1 MVDCNIYNVSFEA
14 FKGLEPYLHTLDIS
28 NNNITEFPVLN
39 LQQNFKNLLKLRL
52 RDNKI
57 KNVFPIYNVGS
68 EKKKIKST
76 DKKKNEDKKEH
87 EENKGVDIYH
97 EFHSLQEFDFSGWNN
112 GPLQI
117 NIINGYE
124 KQRSNK

>member
-14 FKGLEPYLHTLDIS
+14 FKGLEPYLQTLDIS
-28 NNNITEFPVLN
+28 NNNMTEFPVWK

-57 KNVFPIYNVGS
+57 KYVFPMHSVEPDKN
-68 EKKKIKST
+68 IKSI
-76 DKKKNEDKKEH
+76 DKKKMKDKKDQD
-87 EENKGVDIYH
+87 ENKGVDTYH
-97 EFHSLQEFDFSGWNN
+97 EFNSLQEFDFSGRNN

-117 NIINGYE
+117 NTINGYG
-124 KQRSNK
+124 K